1 MHLRKVGSNVK
12 EIGKVNV
19 PDEAISLRPHC
30 YAPITKHNNLF
41 VAVGLVSN
49 GLIASVEFVSF
60 CITVG
65 YDGTQSL
72 LAPCFIAQAT
82 YILFWKETGNV
93 HVCGATSN
101 TPHCCYQPIA

>member
-1 MHLRKVGSNVK
+1 MVCSELEYAMLDN
-12 EIGKVNV
+12 
-19 PDEAISLRPHC
+19 PHC

-41 VAVGLVSN
+41 GAVGLVSN
-49 GLIASVEFVSF
+49 GLISSVEFVSF

-93 HVCGATSN
+93 HVCGATFN
-101 TPHCCYQPIA
+101 TPHCYLPALIKNASFDECAVL